1 MQLSE
6 NYFLIEKPILNLIL
20 EPLGLSMDTIVTQY
34 ENFYQK
40 MADLIDTFLTNSFGE
55 GLVDI
60 LGNAFVFL
68 EDSERIMLGVTS
80 IAWGLFLPVR
90 KVFFISRNQFKMSI
104 CHYKWLWLAD
114 YFGTVK

>member
-90 KVFFISRNQFKMSI
+90 KVFFISSNQFKM
-104 CHYKWLWLAD
+104 
-114 YFGTVK
+114 